1 MNQIEFLELVINI
14 LKKKQKQ
21 YGSAEESFTKIASLI
36 STYKDVEITKEDW
49 CVFNVL
55 EKVVRMEQAVKE
67 GSELKIDTPVDIVGY
82 TAILVEF
89 LTNTKQKPKK
99 KKRKTKERPVFCV

>member
-1 MNQIEFLELVINI
+1 
-14 LKKKQKQ
+14 
-21 YGSAEESFTKIASLI
+21 
-36 STYKDVEITKEDW
+36 
-49 CVFNVL
+49 
-55 EKVVRMEQAVKE
+55 VKE

-99 KKRKTKERPVFCV
+99 KKRKLNNAVYISA